1 MGIVQRI
8 KQLFSSKRSVD
19 LFNNSFFNFGTYVN
33 DDNIL
38 SSSDTYYLLK
48 LISDQVA
55 LANFIVE
62 DETGKD
68 IYTGQAAK
76 VLKQLNNPNDYLT
89 SYEFKK
95 LLVNVYLLRGE
106 VFLFHEGAQLHILD
120 NVYAE
125 MTNYGYEKYSLGGQ
139 GIPRYMIRHI
149 KNIGVNHLKGVG
161 LLDLARETLEGVMN
175 AEKALTDKYKK
186 GGLMA
191 FLLKLEA
198 HLSPTNGN
206 QNKTVK
212 KILDQLEDIKD
223 SGKTK
228 LIPLGKGYEIE
239 ALESPVDDEK
249 ILKYLSIYKK
259 DLGKYFGLD
268 KELLDKLEEKD
279 MEQAMMKLFT
289 SCLKPIFKN
298 IEEHLTALL
307 LGEDS
312 GLKIKFRHDLLDFV
326 GIKTKTEIAYNLVR
340 TMIATP
346 DDARKMLGWDPL
358 NTEESSKLYVSKD
371 LVGIDR
377 LHEEAANALKG
388 GEDDG

>member
-106 VFLFHEGAQLHILD
+106 VFLFQEGSQLHILD
-120 NVYAE
+120 NIYAE

-198 HLSPTNGN
+198 HLSPTNAN

-249 ILKYLSIYKK
+249 TLQYLSIYKK

>member
-1 MGIVQRI
+1 M
-8 KQLFSSKRSVD
+8 
-19 LFNNSFFNFGTYVN
+19 N

-125 MTNYGYEKYSLGGQ
+125 MTNFGYEKYSLGGQ

-198 HLSPTNGN
+198 HLSPTNTN

-249 ILKYLSIYKK
+249 TLQYLSIYKK

-312 GLKIKFRHDLLDFV
+312 VLKIKFRHDLLDFV